1 MITRGN
7 IDTIIAIHDQF
18 LDTTSHFWHWQLS
31 PDPAETNITL
41 GYENNLST
49 FILHGRNGSWLK
61 GWLYNDQD
69 ATYNNTK
76 DVLRIIKSG
85 VNANFKIVMALGMGS
100 IPVANRTTSGLNIA
114 DICIDF
120 DTLDQGL
127 QVIVTA
133 ADNRTNKNIHIISIS
148 ARSRTVSRYSSALLT
163 MIKLCSPPHCT
174 FLLVLNNN
182 DNNRNS

>member
-1 MITRGN
+1 
-7 IDTIIAIHDQF
+7 
-18 LDTTSHFWHWQLS
+18 
-31 PDPAETNITL
+31 
-41 GYENNLST
+41 
-49 FILHGRNGSWLK
+49 
-61 GWLYNDQD
+61 
-69 ATYNNTK
+69 
-76 DVLRIIKSG
+76 
-85 VNANFKIVMALGMGS
+85 MALGMGS

-163 MIKLCSPPHCT
+163 MIKLCSPPHCI